1 MFVYFFF
8 IYIFFLIFLL
18 RFSER
23 EKEKENPNVLF
34 LKATP
39 SGAEIDLGG
48 GQKITA
54 VKMGRGIVKEKGPKM
69 Q

>member
-1 MFVYFFF
+1 MFVYFIY
-8 IYIFFLIFLL
+8 IYIFFSYIFTQI
-18 RFSER
+18 SEL